1 MNAGICVCVLLAA
14 FSGSSLGR
22 PSHSQ
27 DEDKPEPP
35 QLDSVMS
42 PQHTRHTRSAPSS
55 GQLIPF
61 SKPAEDEAED
71 PRTSLRELLGRLISR
86 KGSVQR
92 SSSLSSRASGPGPSH
107 KIKDRDYLGWM
118 DFGRRSAEELVSE
131 QQSQCCVG
139 TSMEKHHETEDKIFP
154 ICVGTSMEK
163 HHETEDK
170 IFPM

>member
-71 PRTSLRELLGRLISR
+71 PRISLRELLGRLISR
-86 KGSVQR
+86 KGSLQR

-118 DFGRRSAEELVSE
+118 DFGRRSAEEYEEYS
-131 QQSQCCVG
+131 S
-139 TSMEKHHETEDKIFP
+139 
-154 ICVGTSMEK
+154 
-163 HHETEDK
+163 
-170 IFPM
+170 